1 VLSAVGPKSVTSSE
15 AESALRGNALSKDNL
30 EKAAEAIIAA
40 SDPQSDSRGSAA
52 FKRTMLHSLF
62 IKAADIA
69 ISRARGNQITG
80 AHEYV

>member
-1 VLSAVGPKSVTSSE
+1 E